1 MSFLVVVNLL
11 TLCIDFMQVG
21 VHLPEEQG
29 PAHLFLAQYYMK
41 MGCFKEA
48 EAHAHKC
55 TNFIK
60 ASTINYMVASLTCS
74 VNDHYQLSC
83 ILGFRCPFVV
93 NRSLMET
100 HYIQKLIL
108 CNILGKKMFVVS

>member
-1 MSFLVVVNLL
+1 MFFLVIVNLS
-11 TLCIDFMQVG
+11 TLYIDFVQVG

-55 TNFIK
+55 TNFVKVSKLYGGI
-60 ASTINYMVASLTCS
+60 INLQC
-74 VNDHYQLSC
+74 
-83 ILGFRCPFVV
+83 
-93 NRSLMET
+93 
-100 HYIQKLIL
+100 
-108 CNILGKKMFVVS
+108 

>member
-1 MSFLVVVNLL
+1 MSFLVIVDLL

-55 TNFIK
+55 TNFVK
-60 ASTINYMVASLTCS
+60 ASAIYGG
-74 VNDHYQLSC
+74 
-83 ILGFRCPFVV
+83 II
-93 NRSLMET
+93 
-100 HYIQKLIL
+100 YIYSIYLQ
-108 CNILGKKMFVVS
+108 C